1 MDYSVP
7 ADFDLYK
14 VSKDA
19 KPVATIYI
27 GNAPQTVESSLAS
40 VSESMGGTIKIY
52 RDGSAAV
59 ETLNIYI
66 TPKAKD
72 ASTVHISA
80 DLNASTHDEL
90 MELLS
95 SLRPCKPIKS
105 GGQKC
110 PLNAA
115 WSKELTK
122 VLTP

>member
-1 MDYSVP
+1 VDYSVP
-7 ADFDLYK
+7 ADFDIYK

-27 GNAPQTVESSLAS
+27 GNAPQTVESSVAS
-40 VSESMGGTIKIY
+40 VSESMAGTIKVY
-52 RDGSAAV
+52 RDGSAPV

-72 ASTVHISA
+72 ASIVHISA
-80 DLNASTHDEL
+80 DLNASTHNEL

-95 SLRPCKPIKS
+95 SLRLCKPIKS

-110 PLNAA
+110 QLNAA
-115 WSKELTK
+115 WSRELTK
-122 VLTP
+122 LLTP